1 VSATDAPTPSADAGG
16 DRPVVAVAGG
26 PVLLDPAPALVEAL
40 DALGADVRTVDL
52 AADDALPEGTVA
64 FVLGDGAPVPFVDAL
79 SENAS
84 LRAAVKALHRSG
96 APVVAEGAGAAFLA
110 ASLDGRPMCDLLPAV
125 ATAGRG
131 GVPGTVELTAASD
144 GPLHVLGDRKIG
156 RPSAAVALDGVAGAR
171 PAWMIGRR
179 HEGWSAPDLHASL
192 VVVGWNRDRAARL
205 LRAAGVAR

>member
-1 VSATDAPTPSADAGG
+1 MSSPASSDGAAA
-16 DRPVVAVAGG
+16 RPVVAIAAG
-26 PVLLDPAPALVEAL
+26 PVLLDPARELVDAL

-52 AADDALPEGTVA
+52 ASDPALPEGTVA

-79 SENAS
+79 AGNAS
-84 LRAAVKALHRSG
+84 LRESVVALHRTG
-96 APVVAEGAGAAFLA
+96 APIVAEGAGVAFLA
-110 ASLDGRPMCDLLPAV
+110 SSLDGRPMCDVLSTV

-144 GPLHVLGDRKIG
+144 GPLHVLGERRIG

-179 HEGWSAPDLHASL
+179 HEGWALPDVHGSL
-192 VVVGWNRDRAARL
+192 VVVGWNRTRAERL
-205 LRAAGVAR
+205 LTAAGVSR